1 MTMGGRWGT
10 QWGSAAVR
18 EHGEGEGGQNL
29 GKKCSEG
36 GCSPE
41 REDGGTPARFHRREG
56 GFGARGRWW
65 ASPTKEGGGV
75 LGRGQDNTEGV
86 GALMV
91 LRLFYRRRL
100 CSDREGK
107 WGGGGEGGEGRHA
120 VA

>member
-56 GFGARGRWW
+56 GFGARGWWW

-75 LGRGQDNTEGV
+75 LGRGRESTEG
-86 GALMV
+86 GGWQKAPTV
-91 LRLFYRRRL
+91 LHPFYRRQS
-100 CSDREGK
+100 CGDGEGK
-107 WGGGGEGGEGRHA
+107 WEGW
-120 VA
+120 